1 MGTERRALTG
11 FAGAALVAATA
22 CGSPPPPAPPPRA
35 APAGDVAR
43 YLPLEPDHVYVYET
57 EIEGTGERGL
67 LMLKVEVGAS
77 GVVELGVGG
86 RKQRLR
92 FHSDA
97 IENVMGG
104 YLLKAPLVVGATWR
118 GMGGTVRVV
127 AVGKRVRVPAGE
139 LEDCVETVETETSP
153 GAVRSVT
160 TVFCA
165 GVGIASLEVEAS
177 AGGEYAR
184 ERAVLKS
191 HGPKVDVNAAP
202 PP

>member
-1 MGTERRALTG
+1 MRTERAPRLGPASVAL
-11 FAGAALVAATA
+11 ALACA
-22 CGSPPPPAPPPRA
+22 CGSPPPPPSKPPARA
-35 APAGDVAR
+35 ASSVGR
-43 YLPLEPDHVYVYET
+43 YLPLKPDHVYVYDT
-57 EIEGTGERGL
+57 ELEGTGERGV
-67 LMLKVEVGAS
+67 LMLRVEVGSS

-92 FHSDA
+92 FHEDA
-97 IENVMGG
+97 IENVTGG

-118 GMGGTVRVV
+118 GMSGTVRVV
-127 AVGKRVRVPAGE
+127 AVGKRVKVPAGD
-139 LEDCVETVETETSP
+139 LTDCVETVETESSS

-184 ERAVLKS
+184 ERAVLRS
-191 HGPKVDVNAAP
+191 FGPKVDLLTAP